1 MANEKIPI
9 HYYHSLKVTILA
21 VVGGGGGKYRNLMP
35 SFHTNRLPSFLFTHH
50 FICFHHHL
58 HAFTRKTYSVQ
69 KRLLDSLTVHFT
81 ELLAMGGPVIR
92 YEPATTTLLEL
103 YPEVYQ
109 IFQQAG
115 WLGYFQRL
123 QGFDLQQVLQF
134 ARNLQEDH
142 SIVQGVRI
150 PVTEDDIAQVS
161 GLPVTGIHWFSRKH
175 IILNAQQDFLLPGEQ
190 VEPKGRGVRLSSL
203 PPPWPKVTEF
213 VKHYLTCEGRYQVVY
228 QYDFVLL
235 SHLRHARLVNIPYYL
250 LGCLRNMSHYCKQAK
265 NPALSLTHHR
275 LVQLLIQKG
284 FSQQNLPLNNP
295 PINPQEAVEHPEN
308 PHEEQPQNLPDPPEI
323 PINPPTDPID
333 SINPPTIPSPPH
345 NLPESSTPTVYI
357 LSDDSEADKPDN
369 PPCPITEEKPT
380 RKRKKQIPTF
390 PSFLPKK

>member
-1 MANEKIPI
+1 
-9 HYYHSLKVTILA
+9 
-21 VVGGGGGKYRNLMP
+21 
-35 SFHTNRLPSFLFTHH
+35 
-50 FICFHHHL
+50 
-58 HAFTRKTYSVQ
+58 
-69 KRLLDSLTVHFT
+69 
-81 ELLAMGGPVIR
+81 MGGPVIR
-92 YEPATTTLLEL
+92 YEPAMTTLLEL

-123 QGFDLQQVLQF
+123 QGFDQQQVLQF
-134 ARNLQEDH
+134 AQNLQQDH

-161 GLPVTGIHWFSRKH
+161 GLPITGIHWFSRKH

-250 LGCLRNMSHYCKQAK
+250 LGCLRNMSHYCKKAK
-265 NPALSLTHHR
+265 NPTLSLTHHR

-284 FSQQNLPLNNP
+284 FSQQNPPLNNP
-295 PINPQEAVEHPEN
+295 PINPQEAAEHPEN
-308 PHEEQPQNLPDPPEI
+308 PHEEQPQNLPDPLEI
-323 PINPPTDPID
+323 PINLPTDPID
-333 SINPPTIPSPPH
+333 PINPPTIPSPPH
-345 NLPESSTPTVYI
+345 NLPESSTPTVHI

-380 RKRKKQIPTF
+380 CKRKKQIPTF

>member
-1 MANEKIPI
+1 
-9 HYYHSLKVTILA
+9 
-21 VVGGGGGKYRNLMP
+21 MP

-50 FICFHHHL
+50 FVCFHHHL
-58 HAFTRKTYSVQ
+58 HAFTRKTYSAQ

-92 YEPATTTLLEL
+92 YEPATTALLEL

-109 IFQQAG
+109 IFLQAG

-123 QGFDLQQVLQF
+123 QGFDQQQVLQF

-161 GLPVTGIHWFSRKH
+161 GLPVTGIRWFSRKH

-190 VEPKGRGVRLSSL
+190 IEPKGRGVRLSSL

-250 LGCLRNMSHYCKQAK
+250 LGCLRNMSHYCKKAK

-275 LVQLLIQKG
+275 LAQLLIQKG
-284 FSQQNLPLNNP
+284 FSQQNPPLNNP
-295 PINPQEAVEHPEN
+295 PIDPQEAVEHPEN
-308 PHEEQPQNLPDPPEI
+308 PQEQQPQNLPDPPEI

-333 SINPPTIPSPPH
+333 PINPPTIPSPPH
-345 NLPESSTPTVYI
+345 NLPESSTPTVHI
-357 LSDDSEADKPDN
+357 LSDDSEPDKPDN

-380 RKRKKQIPTF
+380 RKRKKQIPPF
-390 PSFLPKK
+390 PSFLQRK